1 MMPSTP
7 LIDIASAESLAT
19 SLTQQFVK
27 VDTVNP
33 PGNESA
39 LARLIGALLVEA
51 GLQTTFHTLADGR
64 ESLVAW
70 TGSPNEGPKLC
81 FTGHLDTVPFGSAP
95 WSLSPLS
102 GEIQG
107 DRLYGRGSSDMK
119 AGIAAFIAALLWH
132 RATNGQHA
140 AVILVLTAG
149 EETGCEGAKAL
160 RTLTQPA
167 FNVGA
172 MVVGEPTAN
181 EVVIGHKGALWIR
194 AQAHGVTA
202 HGAMPERGDNAI
214 YHVVDAIHRLRLFN
228 FHAPEDELLGHP
240 TLNVG
245 TIAGGLNV
253 NSVPD
258 HALFEVDV
266 RTVCGMA
273 HDKLLDELGAYLGD
287 RVALRAKLD
296 VPALR
301 QEMSSPWIAHVSR
314 MVSQITGSQNGGRAV
329 SFFTDGPVLREIF
342 GAVPTVILGPGEPSM
357 AHKTD
362 EYCNVSSIITAVNIY
377 ARIIEAWESKRE
389 Q

>member
-7 LIDIASAESLAT
+7 LTDATSAESLAVL
-19 SLTQQFVK
+19 LTQQFVK

-39 LARLIGALLVEA
+39 LARLIGILLSEA
-51 GLQTTFHTLADGR
+51 GLQTVFHTLADGR

-70 TGSPNEGPKLC
+70 SGNVSDGPKLC
-81 FTGHLDTVPFGSAP
+81 FTGHLDTVPFGSQP
-95 WSLSPLS
+95 WTLPPLS

-119 AGIAAFIAALLWH
+119 AGIAAFIAAMFQYRETH
-132 RATNGQHA
+132 GEHA
-140 AVILVLTAG
+140 AVLLILTAG

-160 RTLTQPA
+160 RNLTKPD

-172 MVVGEPTAN
+172 MIVGEPTAN
-181 EVVIGHKGALWIR
+181 ELVIGHKGALWIT
-194 AQAHGVTA
+194 AAAKGVTA
-202 HGAMPERGDNAI
+202 HGSMPERGENAI
-214 YHVVDAIHRLRLFN
+214 YHVVDAIHKLRLFS
-228 FHAPEDELLGHP
+228 FAGIKDELLGYP

-245 TIAGGLNV
+245 TISGGLNV

-258 HALFEVDV
+258 EAAFEVDV
-266 RTVCGMA
+266 RTVCGMS
-273 HDKLLDELGAYLGD
+273 HDELLDEFGAYLGD
-287 RVALRAKLD
+287 RVALKAKLD

-301 QEMSSPWIAHVSR
+301 QEMHDPWVSDVGRIASE
-314 MVSQITGSQNGGRAV
+314 ITGIANEGRAV

-357 AHKTD
+357 AHRTD
-362 EYCNVSSIITAVNIY
+362 EFCSVSSIAASVNIY
-377 ARIIEAWESKRE
+377 AQVIETWENQRRK
-389 Q
+389 